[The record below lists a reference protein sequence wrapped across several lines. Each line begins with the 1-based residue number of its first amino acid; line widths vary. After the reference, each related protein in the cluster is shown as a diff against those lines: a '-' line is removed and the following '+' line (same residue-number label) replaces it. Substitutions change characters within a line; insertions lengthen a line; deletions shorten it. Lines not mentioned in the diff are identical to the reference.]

1 MTDCSQCAARLSKR
15 IAALLDGMERDSL
28 ARCTDLAT
36 DVLESDDFAELVKAR
51 RLPDCHIQ
59 ALRWAEEVLHE
70 SEAVLDDQTP
80 LNHELAR
87 SLCFRLSKV
96 DDWLRR
102 LAGER
107 PGGNNVGLLD
117 ATREFRSAG
126 LAYR

>member
-1 MTDCSQCAARLSKR
+1 MTDCSQCASRLSKR
-15 IAALLDGMERDSL
+15 LAALLDGMERDSL

-36 DVLESDDFAELVKAR
+36 DVLESQDFAELVKAR
-51 RLPDCHIQ
+51 RLPACHVH

-70 SEAVLDDQTP
+70 SEAVLDDQAP
-80 LNHELAR
+80 LNSELAR
-87 SLCFRLSKV
+87 SLCFRLRKV

-107 PGGNNVGLLD
+107 SGGKNVGLID
-117 ATREFRSAG
+117 AASEFRSAG